1 MEDTNTSVRHLQ
13 LCSMILY
20 LIIYMELIGFKFS
33 TYIIGTTLSN
43 LGLVRI
49 KSFSDLLP
57 LLASIYIYV
66 GNSIFPS

>member
-13 LCSMILY
+13 LCSMILH
-20 LIIYMELIGFKFS
+20 LIIYVELIGFKFS

-49 KSFSDLLP
+49 KSFSDLLS
-57 LLASIYIYV
+57 LLVSIYIYV

>member
-13 LCSMILY
+13 LCSMVLH
-20 LIIYMELIGFKFS
+20 LIIYMELIEFKFS

-43 LGLVRI
+43 LGLARI
-49 KSFSDLLP
+49 KSSSDLLP

>member
-13 LCSMILY
+13 LCSMVLH
-20 LIIYMELIGFKFS
+20 LIIYMELIEFRFLI
-33 TYIIGTTLSN
+33 YIIGTTLSN
-43 LGLVRI
+43 LGLARI
-49 KSFSDLLP
+49 KSSSDLLP

>member
-13 LCSMILY
+13 LCSMVLH

-43 LGLVRI
+43 LGLARI
-49 KSFSDLLP
+49 KSFSDLLS
-57 LLASIYIYV
+57 LLATIYIYV

>member
-13 LCSMILY
+13 LCSMVLH
-20 LIIYMELIGFKFS
+20 LIIYMELIEFKFS

-43 LGLVRI
+43 LGLARI
-49 KSFSDLLP
+49 KSFSDLLS
-57 LLASIYIYV
+57 LLVSIYTYV

>member
-1 MEDTNTSVRHLQ
+1 MEDTNTSARHLQ
-13 LCSMILY
+13 LCSMILH

-33 TYIIGTTLSN
+33 SYIIGTTLSN

-49 KSFSDLLP
+49 KSFSDLLS
-57 LLASIYIYV
+57 LLVSIYIYV